1 MFRLEQ
7 KIRTLRQLSH
17 LVCVVYF
24 VKYYL
29 PPLNIE
35 EVIRPLIYFCLT
47 MFTCIFLPFYL
58 SFFTWHLNFCTL
70 TFLLLS
76 HAGISCI
83 TCSYKAGSGMLY
95 PLERGFIFVHKPPV
109 HIRFDEI
116 SSVNFARVAGG
127 GGSSRSFDFEVETK
141 SGTTYVFSSI
151 EK

>member
-1 MFRLEQ
+1 MDHDKKPKLMFIYTHFIVLFY
-7 KIRTLRQLSH
+7 SH
-17 LVCVVYF
+17 NGL
-24 VKYYL
+24 
-29 PPLNIE
+29 
-35 EVIRPLIYFCLT
+35 
-47 MFTCIFLPFYL
+47 
-58 SFFTWHLNFCTL
+58 
-70 TFLLLS
+70 
-76 HAGISCI
+76 SCI

-109 HIRFDEI
+109 HVRFDEI

>member
-1 MFRLEQ
+1 MGFSPFTRKRLIFYPCID
-7 KIRTLRQLSH
+7 KF
-17 LVCVVYF
+17 CYF
-24 VKYYL
+24 VIL
-29 PPLNIE
+29 
-35 EVIRPLIYFCLT
+35 
-47 MFTCIFLPFYL
+47 
-58 SFFTWHLNFCTL
+58 FF
-70 TFLLLS
+70 S
-76 HAGISCI
+76 HSGLSCI